1 VAGILRE
8 LGYTQVTKKRMKVN
22 GSLHY
27 VWFNKNAM
35 SDEEAKGRVRK
46 WHEGGEEFVDEP

>member
-1 VAGILRE
+1 LRE